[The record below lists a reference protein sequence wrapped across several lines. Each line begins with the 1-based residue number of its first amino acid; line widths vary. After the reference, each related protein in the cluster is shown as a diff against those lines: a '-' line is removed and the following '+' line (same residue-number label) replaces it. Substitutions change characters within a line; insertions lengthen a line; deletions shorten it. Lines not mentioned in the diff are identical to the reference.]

1 MSVEAATTA
10 DIAPTEAP
18 VGPTMEPT
26 GIARSAIAAAPP
38 SIVSA
43 AGKVAAR
50 ARRSM
55 PAATGVTATTD
66 VTPAAAASM
75 TSASAAAAVLRQHRC
90 RNDHRPQNS
99 GCQKKAP
106 TLGIHDYHLQLPAPP
121 LQSHFKPLLIKL
133 IRPTVYNAVQAVWC
147 TEPTLNSAVWRFT

>member
-1 MSVEAATTA
+1 MSVESTPA
-10 DIAPTEAP
+10 DIAPTEAS

-26 GIARSAIAAAPP
+26 GIARSAEAAAPP

-55 PAATGVTATTD
+55 AAATEVTATACMTS
-66 VTPAAAASM
+66 AATASM
-75 TSASAAAAVLRQHRC
+75 TSASAAVLRQHRC

-99 GCQKKAP
+99 GRQKKAP

-121 LQSHFKPLLIKL
+121 LRSHFKPLLIKL
-133 IRPTVYNAVQAVWC
+133 IRPTVYNAVQAIWC
-147 TEPTLNSAVWRFT
+147 TEPTLNSAVRRFT